1 MSSEL
6 ITLLTA
12 LLAFLGGGGGK
23 WILDLFRQNVDDK
36 LKSQKQESE
45 LRLSELEKAFT
56 IYKDIAESLKKDII
70 GLNESSHILE
80 KERLELI
87 SKYASQTVEIKYK
100 DEQIQLLKDQIKEL
114 KESQKK
120 LDSSL

>member
-45 LRLSELEKAFT
+45 LRLGELEKAFT
-56 IYKDIAESLKKDII
+56 IYKDIADSLKKDII

-100 DEQIQLLKDQIKEL
+100 DEQIQLLKDQIQEL